1 MRKKLIILQDGNK
14 NCGAC
19 SLLSIIRYYGGDIS
33 LNRLCELTRT
43 TKKGTS
49 FFDLKMASSK
59 IGFSSKAYS
68 VDKVSDIPVIYLP
81 CIAHLKCDGSTHFVV
96 IYKIFKDK
104 ILLMDP
110 ACGKKYISVEE
121 FKKLWTSYIM
131 VFEPRGK
138 IPIVKG
144 KKYLNE
150 LLVSIISKN
159 KKVIINIMCLSVL
172 FVLFTFGYSYYM
184 KVLIDKLVYNN
195 KHMLFVVSLIFTVI
209 ALFKVLTNLFRN
221 NVLAYLNMKV
231 EMPMFINS
239 FRMIL
244 LLPYSYYKNKTTGEM
259 IARINDLSYVKNVM
273 SKLLT
278 TVFLDVILF
287 LVSLIWLYFINSYM
301 FFISLIIGLFYIII
315 LTIYKIVIKDK
326 IRLNQESSAEVNSML
341 VEAIEGCET
350 AKNLHIEEN
359 LIKRFECS
367 FGKLQFNA
375 LDYSLVNNITDF
387 YQNIVSYLGIIVI
400 NYIGIIN
407 IINGNLTIGSL
418 IIFNTI
424 LDYYLSP
431 FKDIINLCSDYI
443 YVFNAINRVNNIYE
457 VDLEDSFNDNNLLS
471 SNDIVIKDLD
481 YSFNGRR
488 SVLNGVNLEID
499 GGSKVLFLGSSGGGK
514 STLLKI
520 LYKYYDVARTKVFIG
535 GYDINDITK
544 GEIRNK
550 LVYVSQNEVLYT
562 GSIKDNIYV
571 DRNILL
577 KDVLDV
583 YKLVE
588 IDNIIKDNLLG
599 YDMLLEENG
608 TNISGGERQRI
619 ILARALLKNSDIIMI
634 DEGLSQMDVELERRI
649 LSKMFC
655 KYNNK
660 TIIVVSHRANNMD
673 LYDKVIKIDSGRI
686 INIIDKED
694 SYADEVL

>member
-1 MRKKLIILQDGNK
+1 M
-14 NCGAC
+14 
-19 SLLSIIRYYGGDIS
+19 
-33 LNRLCELTRT
+33 
-43 TKKGTS
+43 
-49 FFDLKMASSK
+49 
-59 IGFSSKAYS
+59 
-68 VDKVSDIPVIYLP
+68 
-81 CIAHLKCDGSTHFVV
+81 
-96 IYKIFKDK
+96 
-104 ILLMDP
+104 
-110 ACGKKYISVEE
+110 
-121 FKKLWTSYIM
+121 
-131 VFEPRGK
+131 
-138 IPIVKG
+138 
-144 KKYLNE
+144 
-150 LLVSIISKN
+150 
-159 KKVIINIMCLSVL
+159 
-172 FVLFTFGYSYYM
+172 
-184 KVLIDKLVYNN
+184 
-195 KHMLFVVSLIFTVI
+195 
-209 ALFKVLTNLFRN
+209 
-221 NVLAYLNMKV
+221 
-231 EMPMFINS
+231 
-239 FRMIL
+239 
-244 LLPYSYYKNKTTGEM
+244 
-259 IARINDLSYVKNVM
+259 
-273 SKLLT
+273 
-278 TVFLDVILF
+278 
-287 LVSLIWLYFINSYM
+287 
-301 FFISLIIGLFYIII
+301 
-315 LTIYKIVIKDK
+315 
-326 IRLNQESSAEVNSML
+326 
-341 VEAIEGCET
+341 
-350 AKNLHIEEN
+350 
-359 LIKRFECS
+359 
-367 FGKLQFNA
+367 QFNA